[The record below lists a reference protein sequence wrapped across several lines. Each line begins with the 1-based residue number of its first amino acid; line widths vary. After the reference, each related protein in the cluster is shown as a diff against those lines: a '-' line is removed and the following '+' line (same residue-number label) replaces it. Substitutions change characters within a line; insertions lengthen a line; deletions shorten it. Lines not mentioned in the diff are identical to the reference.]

1 MARQRMPVRFHS
13 GRAYFNVGVVSA
25 NNSLVGSSAN
35 DQVGSGGVTTVG
47 TTAFVVRSPLW
58 DNGAATDAGAVSFGS
73 TTFINVGVVSAN
85 NSLVGSSANDQ
96 VGSGGVTTVGTT
108 TYVIRSPLWDNG
120 AATDA
125 GAVSFGSTTF
135 INVGVVSA
143 NNSLVGSSAN
153 DQVGS
158 VAINMIGTAAFVVRS
173 PLWDNGSATDAG
185 AVTFGTSSYGFGVGQ
200 VSTTNSL
207 VGSSANDQVGSGG
220 INTIGTAAFVVRS
233 PFWDNGAATD
243 AGAVTFGTSSYGFGI
258 GPVSA
263 ANSLVGSSA
272 NDQVGS
278 VAINTIGT
286 TAFVV
291 RSPLWDNGAATDAG
305 AVTFGTSSYGFGV
318 GLVSTA
324 NSLVGSHPNDQIGSG
339 GITLQGTTA
348 YIVSSPNWCY
358 GASATTTASSTFGI
372 VGVVSSAN
380 SVTGVENALPQIS
393 IEQPVMTIISNG
405 GNRNFGEVI
414 IGSFESLIFSIK
426 NTGTDDLLIT
436 GVPRVVV
443 TGADAQQFT
452 VTVQPPPMIVTGGS
466 ATVVVRFQPTSIGVK
481 SALISISNNVSNQR
495 SFQINLSGMGSIPIS
510 AWRQT
515 FLAVRRIAVMAMT

>member
-1 MARQRMPVRFHS
+1 MPVRFHS

-243 AGAVTFGTSSYGFGI
+243 AGAVTFGTMVRPQM
-258 GPVSA
+258 PVRLLLEQA
-263 ANSLVGSSA
+263 L
-272 NDQVGS
+272 
-278 VAINTIGT
+278 
-286 TAFVV
+286 TA
-291 RSPLWDNGAATDAG
+291 
-305 AVTFGTSSYGFGV
+305 
-318 GLVSTA
+318 LVSDR
-324 NSLVGSHPNDQIGSG
+324 SL
-339 GITLQGTTA
+339 
-348 YIVSSPNWCY
+348 
-358 GASATTTASSTFGI
+358 
-372 VGVVSSAN
+372 
-380 SVTGVENALPQIS
+380 LP
-393 IEQPVMTIISNG
+393 THWW
-405 GNRNFGEVI
+405 
-414 IGSFESLIFSIK
+414 
-426 NTGTDDLLIT
+426 
-436 GVPRVVV
+436 
-443 TGADAQQFT
+443 AH
-452 VTVQPPPMIVTGGS
+452 PPMIRLE
-466 ATVVVRFQPTSIGVK
+466 A
-481 SALISISNNVSNQR
+481 
-495 SFQINLSGMGSIPIS
+495 
-510 AWRQT
+510 
-515 FLAVRRIAVMAMT
+515 